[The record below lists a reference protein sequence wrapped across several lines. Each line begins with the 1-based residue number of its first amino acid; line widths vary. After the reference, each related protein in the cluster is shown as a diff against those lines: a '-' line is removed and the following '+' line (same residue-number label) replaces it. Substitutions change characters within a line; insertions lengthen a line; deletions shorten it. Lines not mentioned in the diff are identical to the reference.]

1 MPIRLLDRTTRCIA
15 KATIEARPESMAMVE
30 QSQQHHYLQGT
41 VDAFRLHPQDYD
53 CCEVRRHL
61 FQDCPE
67 YLLSEPAVVVT
78 KLSCLL
84 PFVSLS
90 ASLSSS

>member
-1 MPIRLLDRTTRCIA
+1 MPIRLLDRRTRCIA
-15 KATIEARPESMAMVE
+15 KATTEARPESMAMVE

-41 VDAFRLHPQDYD
+41 ADAFRLHPQDHD

-61 FQDCPE
+61 FQEYPE
-67 YLLSEPAVVVT
+67 YLLSEPAIVVT
-78 KLSCLL
+78 KPSCLQ